1 MALAAWAEAPITFTD
16 KNLIVVTFTFSK
28 NSYAL
33 GSEIAVKYS
42 ISGGSGKYTFMD
54 YHCCGDDNGS
64 SLHYRGDSTSNVSPS
79 GTIYFTPTV
88 GQKAYVTINGV
99 DSQGRHFDAKS
110 KTVTLTGGETSTP
123 IAVTITFTKSS
134 YAVGTDVSARYQVAG
149 GSGDYS
155 ILQYQCHVIDRGTTA
170 VIKEEDVSST
180 SGSINFTPLFGQS
193 AYISFWVY
201 DSQGRSFSIESK
213 RVSLTGASSGSAITG
228 SVTLSKKAYKPGSL
242 VTAKYSISGGS
253 GSYTIWY
260 KCWGLE
266 EDGAY
271 VIYKEN
277 LDDLTSPSG
286 TITFTPKIGQ
296 YVCVDVFGYDSDDRH
311 FSFSSKVVPLA
322 SLKKIGIKK
331 ITAVS
336 KKKLKVEWKK
346 LSAKDRKK
354 IQYIQVQVSTSKN
367 FTKIVKQK
375 KVKSSKTSCTISGL
389 KKNTKYYVRIRAYTK
404 SGKNV
409 SISAWTVKSKKT
421 KKK

>member
-1 MALAAWAEAPITFTD
+1 MIMTAWAEAPITFTD

-54 YHCCGDDNGS
+54 YHCYGDDNGS
-64 SLHYRGDSTSNVSPS
+64 SLYYRGDSTSNVSLS
-79 GTIYFTPTV
+79 GTIYFTPNL
-88 GQKAYVTINGV
+88 GQKAYVQIGV
-99 DSQGRHFDAKS
+99 SDSQGRYIKQKS
-110 KTVTLTGGETSTP
+110 KYITLTGGETSTP
-123 IAVTITFTKSS
+123 IAVTISFGETS
-134 YAVGTDVSARYQVAG
+134 YAVGTDVSARYQITG
-149 GSGDYS
+149 GSGDYPFV
-155 ILQYQCHVIDRGTTA
+155 QYECIVIDRGTTA
-170 VIKEEDVSST
+170 VVKTEELQRP
-180 SGSINFTPLFGQS
+180 SGTISFTPLFGQS
-193 AYISFWVY
+193 AYISIWVN
-201 DSQGRSFSIESK
+201 DSQGRSFSKESK
-213 RVSLTGASSGSAITG
+213 RVSLTGGSSGSAITG
-228 SVTLSKKAYKPGSL
+228 SVTLSKKSYKPGSL

-354 IQYIQVQVSTSKN
+354 IKYIQVQVSTSKN